1 MTLTDDQC
9 SSTMTS
15 ETPVTVRAAAW
26 SHRRHGR
33 LPRVSVVVATAD
45 ESRTAATVLE
55 RLPDVVDEL
64 IVVDGS
70 AEADRAAARRA
81 GFFAARGE
89 YIVMIDADASLDPD
103 EIERFVD
110 ALRSEC
116 DLVTASH
123 LAKRGLIT

>member
-1 MTLTDDQC
+1 MTLTDDRC
-9 SSTMTS
+9 PSTMTS

-26 SHRRHGR
+26 SRRRRGPF
-33 LPRVSVVVATAD
+33 PRVSVVATTD

-89 YIVMIDADASLDPD
+89 YIVMIDADASLEPD
-103 EIERFVD
+103 KIERFVD
-110 ALRSEC
+110 ALRSKC
-116 DLVTASH
+116 DLVTGSH
-123 LAKRGLIT
+123 LACGG